1 MMVPRIPTLAGRVGG
16 PWSLALGVLGVV
28 ASFLFA
34 VQLLG
39 TATAAAAPLVE
50 RVLARLVVGDAA
62 ALGLGW
68 LGAYV
73 LANGSVVAALAV
85 SLFAADLVTAPEL
98 FLLVAGSR
106 LGGAAVVVFVGVL
119 DALQKERYA
128 LPEAVGMGL
137 LTFLLTHSVYLPA
150 TLVGALVF
158 PLVGAPVQATTG
170 GSTPALRPL
179 SLFEPV
185 ATHLTAQLGP
195 GLAVVLA
202 VGVLFG
208 SLRLFDR
215 LLASVDTATLRA
227 RLARHL
233 RSTWSA
239 FLAGLLVTGVTTS
252 VAFSLGVVVPLYNR
266 GYVER
271 EELVPYVLGANLGT
285 LFDTLAV
292 AVLLDSPVGLAAVLV
307 LLGVASLLTGVA
319 LLAHDAYRRLVLDVD
334 DRLRTDRRA
343 FVGFGL
349 ALVFVPLSLVVA
361 SLVFG

>member
-1 MMVPRIPTLAGRVGG
+1 MVPRIQTLTARVGG
-16 PWSLALGVLGVV
+16 PWSLVLGVLGVV
-28 ASFLFA
+28 VSFLFA

-68 LGAYV
+68 LGASV

-85 SLFAADLVTAPEL
+85 SLFAAEIVTAPEL

-106 LGGAAVVVFVGVL
+106 LGAASVVVLVGVL
-119 DALQKERYA
+119 DFLQKERYS
-128 LPEAVGMGL
+128 LPEAVEVGL

-150 TLVGALVF
+150 TLVGYLAL
-158 PLVGAPVQATTG
+158 PLVGTPAQATTG
-170 GSTPALRPL
+170 GSTATLRPL
-179 SLFEPV
+179 SLFEP
-185 ATHLTAQLGP
+185 AANLLTAWLGP

-215 LLASVDTATLRA
+215 LLASVETATLRA
-227 RLARHL
+227 RLFRHF
-233 RSTWSA
+233 RSTRLS
-239 FLAGLLVTGVTTS
+239 FLAGLLVTVVTTS

-292 AVLLDSPVGLAAVLV
+292 AVLLDSPAGVAVVLV
-307 LLGVASLLTGVA
+307 LLGVASLLTGAA
-319 LLAHDAYRRLVLDVD
+319 LLAHDAYSRVVLGVD
-334 DRLRTDRRA
+334 DRLLTDRRA
-343 FVGFGL
+343 FVAFGL
-349 ALVFVPLSLVVA
+349 ALVFVPLLLVGGSLVV
-361 SLVFG
+361 G